1 MQKVV
6 LQPFDSSLA
15 EAAGVTL
22 RFEYSDKKNVKKRQ
36 NYCGECI
43 LSYFCNVRLS
53 SEGANDLLLQQYS
66 SWTFLTPIMRT

>member
-22 RFEYSDKKNVKKRQ
+22 RFEYSDKKMSKRDKTIAGNVFCRIFAMSDCRQ
-36 NYCGECI
+36 RARTIC
-43 LSYFCNVRLS
+43 FCSNIQA
-53 SEGANDLLLQQYS
+53 GP
-66 SWTFLTPIMRT
+66 F